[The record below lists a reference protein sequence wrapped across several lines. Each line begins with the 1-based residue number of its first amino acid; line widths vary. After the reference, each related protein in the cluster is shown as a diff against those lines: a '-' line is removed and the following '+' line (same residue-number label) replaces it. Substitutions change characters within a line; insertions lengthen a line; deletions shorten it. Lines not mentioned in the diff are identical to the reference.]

1 MEHQQ
6 HGSTSEGT
14 QSWRRWLWLAGCLA
28 PLAAVMAIWVFNVP
42 VNTVLLVGAL
52 LLCPLGHLLMMRGGE
67 HKH

>member
-6 HGSTSEGT
+6 HENSSDGT
-14 QSWRRWLWLAGCLA
+14 QSWRTWLWLAGCLA
-28 PLAAVMAIWVFNVP
+28 PVAAVAAIWVFNVP

-52 LLCPLGHLLMMRGGE
+52 LLCPLAHLFMMRGGE